1 MRRLRNQVAAGLVF
15 MAAVLIG
22 VIGLTGASDLARA
35 LDRFPLG
42 LFAPILGLKLINW
55 ALRYWEWRY
64 FLGVIGVR
72 TVRGGA
78 RRPAPDPRAPAIR
91 ERDSAALWLAGL
103 AMSVSP
109 GKLGEV
115 LKAVV
120 LRHLTGVAFARA
132 APVIFLERLV
142 DGLAVIPMTTV
153 ALLAAGGS
161 VAQGEVSLDYV
172 RAVLVGVTLALAVG
186 SLLLQVRPL
195 AEWALGVAARLPG
208 LRRGEDA
215 LRALYDASYDLIKLR
230 HLAPTWLMGLGAYL
244 TDSLGFFLILTGLG
258 LEASWSLLAHATFIL
273 GFSVIIASLS
283 TLPGGAGGREI
294 TIGALLSG
302 ALGLAQPDAGTA
314 TFLIALFQLWVG
326 VLVGLAVIALARR
339 TLFPSEVAADLAARQ
354 AARTP
359 AAER

>member
-1 MRRLRNQVAAGLVF
+1 
-15 MAAVLIG
+15 
-22 VIGLTGASDLARA
+22 
-35 LDRFPLG
+35 
-42 LFAPILGLKLINW
+42 
-55 ALRYWEWRY
+55 
-64 FLGVIGVR
+64 
-72 TVRGGA
+72 
-78 RRPAPDPRAPAIR
+78 
-91 ERDSAALWLAGL
+91 
-103 AMSVSP
+103 MSISP

-120 LRHLTGVAFARA
+120 LRHRTGIAFSRA

-153 ALLAAGGS
+153 ALLAVGGN
-161 VAQGEVSLDYV
+161 AAEGEVSLTYV
-172 RAVLVGVTLALAVG
+172 RAVLVGVTIALGVG
-186 SLLLQVRPL
+186 SLLIQVRPL
-195 AEWALGVAARLPG
+195 AAWALHIAARVPG
-208 LRRGEDA
+208 LRRAEGA
-215 LRALYDASYDLIKLR
+215 LRELYDSSYDLVKLR

-258 LEASWSLLAHATFIL
+258 LEASWGLLAHATFVL

-302 ALGLAQPDAGTA
+302 AMGLSQADTGTA

-339 TLFPSEVAADLAARQ
+339 TLFPSDVAEDLAALQ
-354 AARTP
+354 AEHAP